1 MIGAAPDEE
10 TLETVKEILEDGPDA
25 KRLPWLQLFAFRRL
39 LTPEDFVTVR
49 ATKFKLISLM
59 RSEVYFTQKRL
70 LFDLSF
76 FGLARPVLPSY
87 FFFIEMIWR
96 Y

>member
-1 MIGAAPDEE
+1 MDYLTSMIGAAPDEE

-59 RSEVYFTQKRL
+59 RSEVFFTQKRL
-70 LFDLSF
+70 LFDLFWPCPACATIVF
-76 FGLARPVLPSY
+76 FLY
-87 FFFIEMIWR
+87 
-96 Y
+96 